1 MKVVEEDSATG
12 QGHREHSV
20 SGYGSGIPFRGVSAL
35 QLKATRIIPV
45 AEQVCFMTHAE
56 GEYSAWRAMG
66 QLREKV
72 LEKTNYRSWALADD
86 LQRDEG
92 SGDLL

>member
-1 MKVVEEDSATG
+1 
-12 QGHREHSV
+12 
-20 SGYGSGIPFRGVSAL
+20 
-35 QLKATRIIPV
+35 
-45 AEQVCFMTHAE
+45 MTHAE